1 MKILSVYFIVAVD
14 ENDDTELPKQVS
26 NKNWSESLLINESGL
41 GYLVTSSLAYVSKS
55 ILFIS
60 YLLSWF
66 LISPFNNYPPVLY
79 LSITSGFI
87 NQYITVHRLS
97 IISL

>member
-60 YLLSWF
+60 YLLS
-66 LISPFNNYPPVLY
+66 
-79 LSITSGFI
+79 
-87 NQYITVHRLS
+87 
-97 IISL
+97 